1 MSVLAKKNVVYFKAP
16 LSISETKVTVS
27 GSWSAAAVVDPMNAN
42 HLFQMRLHVWKQQFE
57 SKVATACVDWVITRE
72 SSNVKHFLVLK
83 FDDGSFGRCL
93 QDETFGAHIQ
103 SVLDGTD
110 TIVPVAQAFNNCIR
124 GRV

>member
-27 GSWSAAAVVDPMNAN
+27 GSWSAAAVVDPMNAS

-72 SSNVKHFLVLK
+72 SNNVKHFLVLK

-110 TIVPVAQAFNNCIR
+110 TIVPVAQAFNNCIQ